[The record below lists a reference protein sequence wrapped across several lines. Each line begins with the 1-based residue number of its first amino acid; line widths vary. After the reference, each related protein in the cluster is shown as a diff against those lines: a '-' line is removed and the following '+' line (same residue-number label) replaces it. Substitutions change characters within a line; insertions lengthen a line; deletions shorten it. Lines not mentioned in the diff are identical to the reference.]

1 MKFFAALIA
10 KLTGSSADAP
20 KTLDQAR
27 ATFAEAKA
35 GLDRFVAMFA
45 AAALDVDAFLA
56 KGETALK
63 DHLAGLQQSIT
74 DLTGR
79 AEKAET
85 DLTAAK
91 DQITAAQTK
100 AETHL
105 TNLNTVLGILGFK
118 ADDLVVSDANCTKF
132 AVAQDEAF
140 KKLSAADQQAAVL
153 RAAYAHAISGRVTA
167 QLTELGVDPKKLP
180 AATSTSP
187 AESLEEIQQQMSTEK
202 DPGKLGLLAAKA
214 NKLRDQIHAA
224 AGNN

>member
-10 KLTGSSADAP
+10 KLAGTSADAP

-35 GLDRFVAMFA
+35 GLDRFVAMFT

-74 DLTGR
+74 DLTSR

-85 DLTAAK
+85 ALATAK

-100 AETHL
+100 ADTHAANRDTL
-105 TNLNTVLGILGFK
+105 LSVLGFK
-118 ADDLVVSDANCTKF
+118 VDDLVVSDANCTKF
-132 AVAQDEAF
+132 GVAQDEAF
-140 KKLSAADQQAAVL
+140 KKLSAADQQAAVI
-153 RAAYAHAISGRVTA
+153 RAAYNHAISGRVTA
-167 QLTELGVDPKKLP
+167 QLTELGVDPNKLP

-187 AESLEEIQQQMSTEK
+187 AESLDEIQQQMSTEK
-202 DPGKLGLLAAKA
+202 DPVKLGALAAKA
-214 NKLRDQIHAA
+214 NKLRDQVI
-224 AGNN
+224 AGGAN